1 MEHAVAL
8 RVQGEA
14 AWARAVVD
22 ALQRDL
28 RLRAR
33 AGSAIRV
40 EPTEGPTHAMRIA
53 MPGAEL
59 PPLALPDEPDAAATE
74 ALDFLSRWG
83 FVGMKQQE

>member
-8 RVQGEA
+8 RVQGDA

-28 RLRAR
+28 RLRQR

-40 EPTEGPTHAMRIA
+40 EPVEGAPASMRIA
-53 MPGAEL
+53 LGGTEL
-59 PPLALPDEPDAAATE
+59 PPLVLSDAPETAAAE
-74 ALDFLSRWG
+74 AVAFLSRWG
-83 FVGMKQQE
+83 FVGQ